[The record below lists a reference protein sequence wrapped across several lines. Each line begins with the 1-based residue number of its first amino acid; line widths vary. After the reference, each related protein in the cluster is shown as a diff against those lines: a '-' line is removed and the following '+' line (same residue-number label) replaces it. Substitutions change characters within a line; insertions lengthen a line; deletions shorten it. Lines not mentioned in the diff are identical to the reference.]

1 MFSLQG
7 RSTFGCRN
15 NKELFTL
22 INKKMKLKLITLLTL
37 IVLGVVNQG
46 FAVEGTKVSRKASD
60 AVAEV
65 VKAKIQ
71 FPKFL
76 KKEGVSKAQV
86 LVAFKVNEDGTL
98 NIVNTNH
105 TDDRIKKYVMEQ
117 MENIN
122 IQDAD
127 YESDEIYELKLNFQ
141 LL

>member
-1 MFSLQG
+1 M
-7 RSTFGCRN
+7 
-15 NKELFTL
+15 
-22 INKKMKLKLITLLTL
+22 KMKLIALLTL

-46 FAVEGTKVSRKASD
+46 FAAEDSKVASKAID

-76 KKEGVSKAQV
+76 KKDGVSKAQV
-86 LVAFKVNEDGTL
+86 LVEFKVNEDGTL
-98 NIVNTNH
+98 NIVSTSQ
-105 TDDRIKKYVMEQ
+105 TDERMKKYVMEQ

-127 YESDEIYELKLNFQ
+127 YESDEIYVLKLNFQ
-141 LL
+141 LI

>member
-1 MFSLQG
+1 M
-7 RSTFGCRN
+7 
-15 NKELFTL
+15 
-22 INKKMKLKLITLLTL
+22 KLITLLTL

-46 FAVEGTKVSRKASD
+46 FAAEGSIVALKASD

-76 KKEGVSKAQV
+76 KKDGVCKAQV
-86 LVAFKVNEDGTL
+86 LVEFKVNEDGTL
-98 NIVNTNH
+98 NIVNTNQ

-122 IQDAD
+122 VQNAD
-127 YESDEIYELKLNFQ
+127 YETDEIYVLKLNFQ